1 MLYQIVINSSL
12 KHHTF
17 ILLQL
22 WRLEFQNECQSCQQG
37 WLFLEAPGR
46 ICACLFQHPEAA
58 SISWLLTPPSHQSG
72 LCFPLIKTPGDFQPP
87 DCYES
92 PLVSGFGSWQPWQI
106 GRGEERKT
114 WKDMSRILVCSALVS
129 WNSHRQRKS
138 VPSGHF
144 FFFGVGVAYVRFCPL
159 PPDTDL
165 ANSWFCISHCSH
177 DTQHWPCPSSPSIH
191 LCILPSVL
199 RAHQPPGLSSNKNS
213 RYPQA
218 KRAFTSR
225 KVTA

>member
-144 FFFGVGVAYVRFCPL
+144 FFFGGGGC
-159 PPDTDL
+159 
-165 ANSWFCISHCSH
+165 
-177 DTQHWPCPSSPSIH
+177 
-191 LCILPSVL
+191 LCQI
-199 RAHQPPGLSSNKNS
+199 LSSAP
-213 RYPQA
+213 RYWFGQFLVLHLSLLSWYPALTMSLLSLHPPLHLAQCPQGSSA
-218 KRAFTSR
+218 SWP
-225 KVTA
+225 VQ